1 MKKLILSVL
10 VLGCSITL
18 MAQTARKPATKTTT
32 KAPAKTTTNAATVS
46 MKSPLDSFS
55 YALGL
60 SIANF
65 YKEQGVKNIN
75 NALVMK
81 ALNDSKM
88 GKPLLNDAQINNC
101 IVGYM
106 QTVSSEKAAGN
117 KKEGEAFLAEN
128 KRKEGVVT
136 LPSGLQYQVMKEGT
150 GPKPTLNDRV
160 KVHYHGTL
168 LDGTIF
174 DRSVDRGEPIEL
186 GVSGVIPG
194 WTEALMLM
202 PVGSKWKLFIPSSL
216 AYGDNQAGK
225 DIKPGSTLVFEV
237 ELIEIVK

>member
-10 VLGCSITL
+10 VLGGSITL
-18 MAQTARKPATKTTT
+18 MAQTSRKPATKTTT
-32 KAPAKTTTNAATVS
+32 KAPVKTTTTASTVS

-136 LPSGLQYQVMKEGT
+136 LPSGLQYQVMKEGS

-168 LDGTIF
+168 LDGFIF
-174 DRSVDRGEPIEL
+174 DSSVDRGEPIEL